1 MDALCQ
7 GRIIWI
13 EVPDKNGYNAY
24 SRPVAVLTKNSEIDS
39 EDVIV
44 GVVCSNTSAEVY
56 PRKETWIEIPHQRD
70 GRTRTKLRK
79 PTVALCE
86 WIEPFRKV
94 DAQAAEMGG
103 IIPPGVLLQIINL
116 VEEIHGSKG
125 KKES

>member
-24 SRPVAVLTKNSEIDS
+24 SRPVAVLTTDSEIHS

-44 GVVCSNTSAEVY
+44 GVVCSNTSAEVC
-56 PRKETWIEIPHQRD
+56 PRKATWIEIPHQTD

-86 WIEPFRKV
+86 WIEPFKKA
-94 DAQAAEMGG
+94 DAQAAKMGG
-103 IIPPGVLLQIINL
+103 IVPPSVLLQIIKL
-116 VEEIHGSKG
+116 VEAIHGD
-125 KKES
+125 KEKNEP